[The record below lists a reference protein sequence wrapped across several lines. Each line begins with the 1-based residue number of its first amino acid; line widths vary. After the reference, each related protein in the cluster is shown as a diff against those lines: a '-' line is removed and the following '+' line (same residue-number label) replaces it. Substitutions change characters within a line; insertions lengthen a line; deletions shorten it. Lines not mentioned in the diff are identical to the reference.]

1 MQSHGFKILHTSSH
15 SRARRGKITTPYGVV
30 ETPAFV
36 TVGTKATVKS
46 LTPEDFELTGTQFI
60 FVNTYHI
67 VLFPGEGVVRKAGG
81 VHTFSKLNKPII
93 TDSGG
98 FQVYSLARRQ
108 IEITHDDGAIAKAHL
123 VKINDHGVEFR
134 SHIDGKKH
142 IFTPEFS
149 IQAQKNIGADFVVAL
164 DECIF
169 YGASK
174 EYTKKS
180 LERTHTWAE
189 RSLKEF
195 NRSREKSAQPA
206 QEQQI
211 YGIMQGGLYTDL
223 HQKSIEKIAS
233 MDFWGIAI
241 GGVAVG
247 MTAKEVY
254 GVVDTATTVLG
265 ADPRPRHLLGIGS
278 IEDIVDYV
286 MCGVDTFDCVI
297 PTRCARV
304 GLLYDAPID
313 TIVKNAGKRSLKKKA
328 NLTLDI
334 THTKNKND
342 FSPVSRF
349 CNCYVCSNYSRAYLH
364 HLFKQ
369 KELLAYRLATIHNLA
384 YIEKFFANI
393 RKKIEENK
401 L

>member
-1 MQSHGFKILHTSSH
+1 
-15 SRARRGKITTPYGVV
+15 
-30 ETPAFV
+30 
-36 TVGTKATVKS
+36 
-46 LTPEDFELTGTQFI
+46 
-60 FVNTYHI
+60 
-67 VLFPGEGVVRKAGG
+67 
-81 VHTFSKLNKPII
+81 
-93 TDSGG
+93 
-98 FQVYSLARRQ
+98 
-108 IEITHDDGAIAKAHL
+108 
-123 VKINDHGVEFR
+123 
-134 SHIDGKKH
+134 
-142 IFTPEFS
+142 
-149 IQAQKNIGADFVVAL
+149 
-164 DECIF
+164 
-169 YGASK
+169 
-174 EYTKKS
+174 
-180 LERTHTWAE
+180 
-189 RSLKEF
+189 
-195 NRSREKSAQPA
+195 
-206 QEQQI
+206 
-211 YGIMQGGLYTDL
+211 
-223 HQKSIEKIAS
+223 
-233 MDFWGIAI
+233 
-241 GGVAVG
+241 
-247 MTAKEVY
+247 
-254 GVVDTATTVLG
+254 
-265 ADPRPRHLLGIGS
+265 
-278 IEDIVDYV
+278 